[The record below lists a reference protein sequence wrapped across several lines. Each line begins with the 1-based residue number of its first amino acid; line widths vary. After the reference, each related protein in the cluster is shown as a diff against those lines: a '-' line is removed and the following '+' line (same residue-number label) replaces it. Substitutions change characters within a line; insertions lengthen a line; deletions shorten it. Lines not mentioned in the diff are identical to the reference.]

1 MRNEGTWRENYEK
14 CMRNTNS
21 KNISHSGILL
31 IILHLA
37 TRLWEYEK
45 WKQKTDSSSN
55 LVVKLVEKIIIW

>member
-1 MRNEGTWRENYEK
+1 MRNEGIWREYYEK

-31 IILHLA
+31 IISHLA

-55 LVVKLVEKIIIW
+55 LVVKLIKKIIIW